1 MGEECRHCGNYK
13 AEGTVCDDCFPRSED
28 ERRDDRLREG
38 FNSDG
43 EPY

>member
-1 MGEECRHCGNYK
+1 MGEECRLCGYIK
-13 AEGTVCDDCFPRSED
+13 EEGTVCPDCFPQSEE

-43 EPY
+43 EPL